1 MKQLF
6 KFAAVGAIGF
16 LVNTTILY
24 FLTEKLSIF
33 YMISAIIALQC
44 SIPTQYLLNNIWT
57 FNDSMSFK
65 KFIKYESVCLV
76 GMFLFYLIMITLT
89 EIFGIYYLVSNFIT
103 TICVFL
109 LNYFNSKKYVW
120 LNK

>member
-6 KFAAVGAIGF
+6 KFAIVGATGF
-16 LVNTTILY
+16 FVNTAILY

-57 FNDSMSFK
+57 FKDSFSFK
-65 KFIKYESVCLV
+65 KFIKYEYVCLT
-76 GMFLFYLIMITLT
+76 GMLLFYTIMIVST
-89 EIFGIYYLVSNFIT
+89 EIFGIYYLLSNFIA
-103 TICVFL
+103 TISVFL
-109 LNYFNSKKYVW
+109 LNYYNSKKYVW
-120 LNK
+120 IK